1 MTASSWLALKLYGLL
16 WRAAIPV
23 AHWHHNRRS
32 RAEPGYRLHRDE
44 RRGHYEHAR
53 AGVLWLH
60 AVSVGEVRAAQPLI
74 EALLARPDVQ
84 ARGLLVTTMTPTGR
98 ATAQDL
104 YGDRVLHATL
114 PWDTP
119 GATRRFMLAWQP
131 VLGLLME
138 TELWPNLLA
147 AARQRSLPVVVV
159 NGRLSERSLARTLR
173 LAALA
178 QPAYAGLAA
187 VAAQSADD
195 ARRFAAVGARKVSVC
210 GNLKFEIALNADQL
224 AAGRQVQRRVS
235 GEGEGL
241 VIGLISTRDDEE
253 APLLQQVVPLLQ
265 THPRL
270 KLLVVP
276 RRPQR
281 FDEVAEL
288 MRGMGLQF
296 GRRSEGAVLG
306 DLNAQ
311 RVLLGDTLGEMAY
324 YLGCTHLVVLG
335 GGWLP
340 HGGSNLIE
348 PCAAGC
354 VTLLGPHMFNFAQ
367 ATADAVAAGA
377 VLQLEGASALRTQIE
392 TLMPD
397 TRRMQGLS
405 RNALGFQQAHQ
416 GALARTLALIDPL
429 LG

>member
-1 MTASSWLALKLYGLL
+1 MSFGRWFALKVYGLL
-16 WRAAIPV
+16 SRAAIPF
-23 AHWHHNRRS
+23 AHWHHNRRAK
-32 RAEPGYRLHRDE
+32 AEPGYRLHRAE
-44 RRGHYEHAR
+44 RRGHYLSAR
-53 AGVLWLH
+53 AGVVWLH

-84 ARGLLVTTMTPTGR
+84 ARGLLVTTLTPTGR

-119 GATRRFMLAWQP
+119 GATRRFMVAWQP
-131 VLGLLME
+131 ALGLLME

-147 AARQRSLPVVVV
+147 AARERTLPVVVV
-159 NGRLSERSLARTLR
+159 NGRLSERSLRRTQR

-178 QPAYAGLAA
+178 RPAYAGLAA

-195 ARRFAAVGARKVSVC
+195 ARRFKAVGALRVEVC

-224 AAGRQVQRRVS
+224 AAGRQVQRRAI
-235 GEGEGL
+235 GDGAGL

-253 APLLQQVVPLLQ
+253 APLLQQIAPLLQ
-265 THPRL
+265 THPQL

-281 FDEVAEL
+281 FDEVTEL
-288 MRGMGLQF
+288 MRGMGLVF

-306 DLNAQ
+306 DLGAQ

-324 YLGCTHLVVLG
+324 YLGCTHIAVLG

-367 ATADAVAAGA
+367 ATSDAVTAGA

-392 TLMPD
+392 TLLPD
-397 TRRMQGLS
+397 AKRMQALS

-429 LG
+429 L

>member
-16 WRAAIPV
+16 WRAAIPL
-23 AHWHHNRRS
+23 AHWHHNRRA
-32 RAEPGYRLHRDE
+32 RAEPGYRLHREE
-44 RRGHYEHAR
+44 RRGRYAHAR
-53 AGVLWLH
+53 PGVVWLH

-104 YGDRVLHATL
+104 YGERVLHATL

-119 GATRRFMLAWQP
+119 GATRRFMQVWQP

-147 AARQRSLPVVVV
+147 AARLRSLPMVVV

-178 QPAYAGLAA
+178 RPAYAGLAA

-195 ARRFAAVGARKVSVC
+195 ARRFETAGAAKVSVC

-235 GEGEGL
+235 SDGEGV

-265 THPRL
+265 AHPRL

-311 RVLLGDTLGEMAY
+311 RVLLGDTLGEMAW
-324 YLGCTHLVVLG
+324 YLGCTHLAVLG

-377 VLQLEGASALRTQIE
+377 VLQLEGASTLRTQIE
-392 TLMPD
+392 TLLPD
-397 TRRMQGLS
+397 TKRMQTLS
-405 RNALGFQQAHQ
+405 RNALGFQMAHQ

-429 LG
+429 L